1 MPDKTIE
8 MFLKLMD
15 CLDKDVKKTNWVRE
29 NSDCN
34 VWKEAYDVLFVNLV
48 EIYKNEKMEF

>member
-34 VWKEAYDVLFVNLV
+34 V
-48 EIYKNEKMEF
+48 